1 MDIDNL
7 QDPDEFF
14 AAHERRESN
23 LKLSFFFGVLLF
35 LDQSVFSLIV
45 TLAVGL
51 QMLKK
56 N

>member
-23 LKLSFFFGVLLF
+23 FKQSFFGVLLY
-35 LDQSVFSLIV
+35 LDQSVFSLIL